1 MILLEAI
8 VDGFGCLVK
17 QRFRFGEGLTV
28 IAGPNESGK
37 TTLTECI
44 VRLLFGY
51 PEHQYMSALDFRR
64 PWRSSAYAASLVYRL
79 DDGTVYETRR
89 DFSQSNVPTETFER
103 DVMRRLPE
111 LSGSRKTSP
120 GEALLHLS
128 KEAFEA
134 AAVMRAGEFATGRSD
149 GKSYHALAERIAELV
164 GAAGEAG
171 AQEAIDRLKTFAE
184 TLGSDR
190 APTRPVNAARAQS
203 EAAREALDAYRRDC
217 EQMHGNI
224 ARRSDLLQKQS
235 QLASQ
240 ARELEGQVRDARLH
254 SLRARIAAAERASEE
269 LERLSSSRARGGA
282 PPEVLARAA
291 SIDAAIDAW
300 TAAHTA
306 ENDATSSSQVKE
318 EQRSDLLR
326 QLAECDAALKKA
338 EATIASRSEAIERL
352 KPESASAPISDETL
366 ERLEK
371 LSELADV
378 QEGAA
383 RTTETQAAINR
394 QRPRAGAWPAVFV
407 FAIALIALIIGA
419 ITHLP
424 SVILSAVAG
433 VLVSGVMFAYFF
445 VAERSRSAANAALE
459 ERARQAR
466 AVADSATSNL
476 AKECAT
482 LGLADIR
489 AVRRAAKTQPEILR
503 FTEALA
509 DARQMAAQSHEL
521 RDSLEARFND
531 FDRLDRQLVDARR
544 ATEEAAR
551 KLQRLL
557 DDAGVAGGDLAARI
571 AAFRA
576 AREGVEGALIAEKAM
591 GETRATQAG
600 ALAGETLDGLRR
612 DAATLADSGAVDAV
626 GDDPAALER
635 QLKEIADNQLR
646 VEGEL
651 GKVQGELKRFD
662 EQHHG
667 GSARLEEQLAACQA
681 NEERLVRARD
691 AAMLARDVIEKTKDG
706 VHKDFA
712 PHLNA
717 LAGPALADITH
728 GRYTSVLID
737 PRDFSLRVQAA
748 GESETRAMGELS
760 AGTQEQLH
768 LSLRAATAQALGYG
782 DFDEHVP
789 LLLDDALAHA
799 DERRLAAAVR
809 HLAAIAQRQQV
820 LLFAQRDTV
829 LEAARKIEGV
839 TIVHLSGPAAASA

>member
-8 VDGFGCLVK
+8 VDGFGCLVN
-17 QRFRFGEGLTV
+17 QRFKFGEGLTV

-64 PWRSSAYAASLVYRL
+64 PWRSPAYAASLIYRT

-134 AAVMRAGEFATGRSD
+134 AAVMRAGEFATDRSD
-149 GKSYHALAERIAELV
+149 AKSYHALAERIAELV

-171 AQEAIDRLKTFAE
+171 AQEAIDRLKTFAD

-203 EAAREALDAYRRDC
+203 EAARAALDAYRRDC
-217 EQMHGNI
+217 EQMRDNI
-224 ARRSDLLQKQS
+224 ARRTDLLQKQS

-240 ARELEGQVRDARLH
+240 VRELERHLRDARLH

-269 LERLSSSRARGGA
+269 LERLSSSRERGGA

-394 QRPRAGAWPAVFV
+394 QRPRAGAWPAIFV

-419 ITHLP
+419 IAHLP

-433 VLVSGVMFAYFF
+433 VLASGVMFAYFF
-445 VAERSRSAANAALE
+445 VAERNRSAANAALE
-459 ERARQAR
+459 ERAQQAR

-489 AVRRAAKTQPEILR
+489 AVRRAAKTQPEIRR

-521 RDSLEARFND
+521 RDSLEARFNE

-544 ATEEAAR
+544 ATEESDR
-551 KLQRLL
+551 TLQRLL
-557 DDAGVAGGDLAARI
+557 DEAGVAGDDLAARI
-571 AAFRA
+571 AAFRE
-576 AREGVEGALIAEKAM
+576 ARQGVEGALLTEKAL
-591 GETRATQAG
+591 GEARATRASALASDTLG
-600 ALAGETLDGLRR
+600 ALQRQ
-612 DAATLADSGAVDAV
+612 AADLVQGGAVDAA
-626 GDDPAALER
+626 GGDPAALER
-635 QLKEIADNQLR
+635 QLKELADNQMR

-651 GKVQGELKRFD
+651 GRVQGELTRFD

-691 AAMLARDVIEKTKDG
+691 AAVLARDVIEKTKDG

-748 GESETRAMGELS
+748 GDTATRAMGELS

-782 DFDEHVP
+782 DADEHVP

-809 HLAAIAQRQQV
+809 HLASIAQRQQI

-839 TIVHLSGPAAASA
+839 TIVHLSGPAAPSA